1 MTSKKIDNKNKII
14 NLIEKL
20 DKAKGLEL
28 ESIKYKLEQYG
39 RSITLPF
46 FNNWEKFN
54 INQKFQII
62 DILCKFS
69 STIITKHA
77 TKKYLAEEN
86 QKLKASLI
94 TLIGNSGNS
103 KDIPIL
109 AHSLNS
115 KDKRIRANTVEAIS
129 RLGGKEI
136 IELLLPLLK
145 DPNNRVKANTA
156 KALWEFEEV
165 RKLVKEVFEEM
176 VKDDSKWMKASGYYA
191 FGEIGIMDFFTLLL
205 ESLDEEDEDIA
216 RNAVVA
222 LVGYADKYG
231 EIL

>member
-14 NLIEKL
+14 ILIEKI
-20 DKAKGLEL
+20 DKVKGLEL

-39 RSITLPF
+39 RNITLPF
-46 FNNWEKFN
+46 FNNWKKFN
-54 INQKFQII
+54 INQKFQAIE
-62 DILCKFS
+62 ILGKLS

-77 TKKYLAEEN
+77 TKKYLTEDN
-86 QKLKASLI
+86 QNLKASLI
-94 TLIGNSGNS
+94 TLIGNCGNS
-103 KDIPIL
+103 KNIPIL
-109 AHSLNS
+109 ANSLNS
-115 KDKRIRANTVEAIS
+115 KDKRIRANAVEAIS

-176 VKDDSKWMKASGYYA
+176 VKDDSKWMKASAYYA
-191 FGEIGIMDFFTLLL
+191 FGEIGIMDFFHLLL